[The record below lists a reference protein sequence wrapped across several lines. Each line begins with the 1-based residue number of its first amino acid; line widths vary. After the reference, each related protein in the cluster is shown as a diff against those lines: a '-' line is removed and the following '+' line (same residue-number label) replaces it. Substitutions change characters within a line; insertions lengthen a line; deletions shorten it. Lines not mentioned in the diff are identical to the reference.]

1 MSEFTNLDQI
11 DIKNKKVFL
20 RVDFNV
26 PLNDGKITSDL
37 RILEAIPTIKLLLNK
52 GASVIIGSH
61 LGRPKG
67 EIIPELSIS
76 PIASSLKQHL
86 KLANITVASDVI
98 GESANSLSM
107 KLLPGDVMFIEN
119 LRFESGEE
127 TNDLEMARVL
137 ASMADIFVND
147 AFSCSHRA
155 HASVLAITSFLPS
168 VAGLSMQKEIDMLN
182 KVLKNPIKPV
192 TSIVGGSKIST
203 KLEILEHLIEKV
215 DHMIIGGAMAN
226 TLLYAGGYSVGK
238 SLYESDMLETAKNI
252 LKEAKLKSCSILLPK
267 DVMVAVDLENKEG
280 IETVAVDR
288 VPKEKMILD
297 IGTQTSSVISEV
309 LSQSK
314 TLLWNGPLGVFEA
327 KPFDTGTILAAK
339 SVARLTNNG
348 SLTSVAGGGDTLAAL
363 DMAGVIEDFSHVSS
377 GGGAFLEWLKGDLLP
392 GIEALIANRSK
403 DI

>member
-226 TLLYAGGYSVGK
+226 TLLYARGYSVGK

-297 IGTQTSSVISEV
+297 IGTQTSGVISEV

-327 KPFDTGTILAAK
+327 KPIDMGTILAAK

>member
-226 TLLYAGGYSVGK
+226 TLLYARGYSVGK

>member
-226 TLLYAGGYSVGK
+226 TFLYARGYSVGK

-363 DMAGVIEDFSHVSS
+363 DLAGVIEDFSHVSS

>member
-226 TLLYAGGYSVGK
+226 TLLYARGYSVGK

-377 GGGAFLEWLKGDLLP
+377 GGGAFLE
-392 GIEALIANRSK
+392 
-403 DI
+403 